1 MSNAM
6 DFLHR
11 ADQVP
16 ETSASPEVAV
26 DSCTASTNCK
36 TSDCLTVAD
45 LDTRPHSRSRELQG
59 NEDRAAVDN
68 QDINDEMNA
77 EKLADLLNSFT
88 FKETT
93 EATEN
98 ACGSILENFL
108 ALLAEHTDLPPELE
122 DVKDSCVKRGRI
134 IDEEDDESGKIEA
147 SQKADSET
155 TPILI
160 HTNKQGSKSQ
170 ASRTSAKEST
180 QLQPEAPAFVPTEHK
195 LLPFTGQ
202 FNEPNADGLKGVWP
216 PVEHNVLAVPVTYMV
231 WMPVQQAAT
240 NHSAGQ
246 ANVIKVPAKQMQGL
260 SASMWAARPPGS
272 A

>member
-1 MSNAM
+1 MPVMSNAM

-180 QLQPEAPAFVPTEHK
+180 QLQPEAPAFVPSKTQIAESIHK
-195 LLPFTGQ
+195 CEKIFYNTHTHTHTQTVFLFFSLSLNSPQ
-202 FNEPNADGLKGVWP
+202 LKELKP
-216 PVEHNVLAVPVTYMV
+216 
-231 WMPVQQAAT
+231 
-240 NHSAGQ
+240 
-246 ANVIKVPAKQMQGL
+246 L
-260 SASMWAARPPGS
+260 SS
-272 A
+272 